1 MFVYRSE
8 KGGFS
13 SLQPKPEKE
22 LQRSASRYILWV
34 FHTAVRSSPVC
45 FIIHKCRE
53 NPNNSGKNHKCFTLS
68 SLKQVLVTILPRD
81 TAVKQTQ
88 STRRVWQLG
97 ARETPAVIPSP
108 GLGARCHCQCPT
120 HIPVPCPQAGPGA
133 LLELCWHWAAQALPH
148 TGDNPTSRGF
158 YSFTNVLLALW
169 EWLPCNFMLY
179 RLDCLKLTRLTCYA
193 EELPQIENFR

>member
-34 FHTAVRSSPVC
+34 FHTAVRSSPVY

-81 TAVKQTQ
+81 AAVKQTQ
-88 STRRVWQLG
+88 STRRVWQSWVQERLQQWS
-97 ARETPAVIPSP
+97 PAQGLEPGPTASAPLTSLCRVPRQDLEHCWSSAGTGLPKLCHTQGIIQPPGDFTASLMSFWHSGNGFPVISCCTDWIVSSSP
-108 GLGARCHCQCPT
+108 D
-120 HIPVPCPQAGPGA
+120 
-133 LLELCWHWAAQALPH
+133 WHATQR
-148 TGDNPTSRGF
+148 S
-158 YSFTNVLLALW
+158 
-169 EWLPCNFMLY
+169 
-179 RLDCLKLTRLTCYA
+179 CLK
-193 EELPQIENFR
+193 